1 MFFKTSKYKLK
12 GSLSAIFT
20 LFFFCLDAQSLPV
33 KEDKIVRYDLY
44 ITDTMINL
52 TGKFKHAIVVNG
64 QIPMP
69 TLTFTEGDSA
79 VIYVHNKL
87 QKETSIH
94 WHGLIL
100 PNQYDGV
107 PYLTTR
113 PILPG
118 ETHLYTFKLVQHGT
132 YWYHSHTKLQEQSGM
147 YGALI
152 IHKKQDDPGRRVY
165 DRIPDY
171 ALVLSDW
178 TDEKPFEVHRKL
190 HNATDWYAIKKGAT
204 QSYVEAIREGHFK
217 TKFVNEWKRML
228 AMDVSDVY
236 YERFLTNGVNE
247 NNAPEFKA
255 GDQIRLRIINGS
267 SSTYFWLK
275 YAGGKMSV
283 IANDGP
289 DVEPVEVDRMIIAVA
304 ETYDVV
310 VTIPADSTAYEFLA
324 TSEDRV
330 KSTSLWLG
338 KGIKQLAAPLPRLN
352 YFKGM
357 QMMNDMMKMNGRL
370 DDMGMNMSLQQMDMN
385 VVMYPEITGEKK
397 KGKSKMKGMD
407 MNDEN
412 QYDSNKRSNI
422 VTLNYAMLRSP
433 YKTRLP
439 AAHTRE
445 FKFELSGNMNRYVW
459 SLDNKTVSE
468 TDKILIKKGENVR
481 IILYNGSMMRHPMH
495 LHGHF
500 FRLLNGQGDFAPL
513 KNVLDIF
520 PMETDTI
527 EFAATESNDW
537 FFHCHILYHMMSGMG
552 RIFSYED
559 SPPNPEI
566 PDPAASL
573 KKLYRDDREF
583 HLMFQNDFA
592 TNGNGGEMM
601 LQNTRWNFMA
611 DWHLGYTDHHGYEAE
626 THIGRY
632 LGRMQWLLPY
642 VGFDWRYRI
651 MEQPEDNWF
660 GQSNNKDRRQV
671 VCFGFQYT
679 LPLLVI
685 ADTRIDTDGRLRL
698 QLMRED
704 IPVSKRVRGG
714 LMLNSDREFMAG
726 LRYILTKNLALSTHY
741 DSDMGWGAGV
751 TFTY

>member
-1 MFFKTSKYKLK
+1 MHGLRS
-12 GSLSAIFT
+12 SIFH
-20 LFFFCLDAQSLPV
+20 LYFGKIGLPLISFLLPV
-33 KEDKIVRYDLY
+33 LGFAAGAKIVRYDLF
-44 ITDTMINL
+44 ITDTLVNYS
-52 TGKFKHAIVVNG
+52 GKTRKAIAVNG
-64 QIPMP
+64 TIPMP
-69 TLTFTEGDSA
+69 TLEFTEGDSA
-79 VIYVHNKL
+79 VIYVHNRLKE
-87 QKETSIH
+87 ETSIH

-118 ETHLYTFKLVQHGT
+118 QSHLYTFRLIQNGT

-147 YGALI
+147 YGAFI
-152 IHKKQDDPGRRVY
+152 IRKKSGDPTWREE
-165 DRIPDY
+165 DQIPDY

-178 TDEKPFEVHRKL
+178 SDEKPFEVHRKL

-204 QSYVEAIREGHFK
+204 QSYAEAIREGHFK
-217 TKFVNEWKRML
+217 TKLVNEWKRML

-236 YERFLTNGVNE
+236 YDRFLSNGQAE
-247 NNAPEFKA
+247 LEAAEFKA
-255 GDQIRLRIINGS
+255 GDKIRLRIINGS
-267 SSTYFWLK
+267 SSTYFWLN
-275 YAGGKMSV
+275 YAGGKITI

-289 DVEPVEVDRMIIAVA
+289 DVVPVEVDRMIIAVA

-310 VTIPADSTAYEFLA
+310 VTVPESGLAHEFLA

-338 KGIKQLAAPLPRLN
+338 KGTKQPATPLPRLK
-352 YFKGM
+352 YFEGM
-357 QMMNDMMKMNGRL
+357 KMMNEMMKMNGDL

-385 VVMYPEITGEKK
+385 VVMYPEITGPGKDRKK
-397 KGKSKMKGMD
+397 QEHQHGQPEQNQ
-407 MNDEN
+407 NDATPE
-412 QYDSNKRSNI
+412 I
-422 VTLNYAMLRSP
+422 VTLNYAQLRSP
-433 YKTRLP
+433 FKTTLP
-439 AAHTRE
+439 QAPVKTMR
-445 FKFELSGNMNRYVW
+445 FELSGNMNRYVW

-468 TDKILIKKGENVR
+468 TDKVLIRKGENIR

-500 FRLLNGQGDFAPL
+500 FRLLNGQGDYAPL
-513 KNVLDIF
+513 KNVVDIF

-527 EFAATESNDW
+527 EFAATETNDW

-583 HLMFQNDFA
+583 HFMFQNDFA
-592 TNGNGGEMM
+592 SNGNDGEMM
-601 LQNTRWNFMA
+601 LQNTRWSLGA
-611 DWHLGYTDHHGYEAE
+611 EWRLGYHDDHGYETE

-632 LGRMQWLLPY
+632 LGKMQWLMPY
-642 VGFDWRYRI
+642 LGFDWRYRKSD
-651 MEQPEDNWF
+651 EREKNWF
-660 GQSNNKDRRQV
+660 GQVNTKDQRGALCLGLR
-671 VCFGFQYT
+671 YT
-679 LPLLVI
+679 LPLLFK
-685 ADTRIDTDGRLRL
+685 ADARVDMDGRLRL

-704 IPVSKRVRGG
+704 IPLSKRFRMA
-714 LMLNSDREFMAG
+714 LMYNSDREYMAG
-726 LRYILTKNLALSTHY
+726 LQYILTKNLALSTHY
-741 DSDMGWGAGV
+741 DKDMGWGAGI
-751 TFTY
+751 TMTY